1 MMCVTMKEKGR
12 VMQHKR
18 STLLTALVLTSI
30 SAMGLAADTDN
41 MAVGGA
47 QTGNASNTNNLTVGD
62 GVSFYSNA
70 KNNIMN
76 TTGTKLFGASYSLV
90 LGDHAGYD
98 ASNDS
103 GTSKYLM
110 LMGDNAGEAIW
121 GTNTHKFI
129 LGDGAGWAGSGT
141 YAYIFGKKA
150 GRRAAGNY
158 NFSFGENAYSQDAA
172 STGNYNFSFGENAA
186 YNNKGS
192 RNVSFGFH
200 AGEGM
205 TGSDNFA
212 LGHHAGNNVTGDHNF
227 IYGQDAGT
235 NMSGSRNI
243 AIGQNSGVNVKGV
256 YNIALGLNAGQDV
269 DGHVVNAA
277 ATTAEDRYGQSKG
290 SNNMAFGKAAGS
302 HVAGNFNI
310 AFAENAGNYVGHRWT
325 NTINAKGEVET
336 TDGGT
341 VDGAEHNI
349 AFGYS
354 AGRWI
359 AGQDN
364 FAAGV
369 NAGSWVAGESNVV
382 LGKESGKEVTG
393 NFNTAL
399 GYYSGNKVKG
409 NSNYVAGA
417 EAGTEVTGSNN
428 YAAGYKAG
436 NKITGDDNI
445 TMGHEAGNS
454 ITGNDNIVIGK
465 KANTVDGGLTASE
478 TIAIGK
484 STKALKANA
493 AAFGN
498 ESEAKEESSLAL
510 GYKAIANVAKS
521 VALGSEAET
530 VAAAG
535 TSTKGTDNAYT
546 GDTLNLGIG
555 SSAKTYTLSFAGGD
569 TVTGVISVGKSDQAR
584 RIQHVA
590 PGLISATSTDAI
602 NGSQLYSVASE
613 INNKLANIT
622 GGNNWNIYTGGSG
635 DTGAFTPG
643 NKVNAGTIE
652 GLDFKS
658 SDFKVVEKTTA
669 DNKKYVT
676 IELNREA
683 LKQDPDFK
691 GPKGDK
697 GETGEQGVAGPKGDQ
712 GVAGP
717 AGRQGAA
724 GAQGEKGEKGDP
736 GVAGPAGPQGAT
748 GAQGEKGEKGD
759 PGVAGP
765 AGPQGA
771 TGAQGEKGEKGDQG
785 IAGPAGPQGATG
797 AQGEKGEKGDPGVA
811 GPAGPQGAT
820 GAQGEK
826 GEKGDPGVAGPQ
838 GPKGGVD
845 EALVKEVHTRMD
857 SVETKLDQL
866 GHRVN
871 TSGALNAALSAL
883 KPLSFDADDKFQIM
897 AGVGHF
903 KGSTGTALGLG
914 YYPNEDVLLHGGMA
928 VGNSE
933 KMYNVGLSL
942 KVGSRSKSDAYQ
954 STLYNQD
961 TDTFNVNVD
970 TLSEKEQKALKHT
983 HYGPISIV
991 PVMKTEIKALV
1002 QENGALK
1009 GQVQVLAEQVKAQN
1023 EQIQALQQIT
1033 AQLLNR
1039 K

>member
-1 MMCVTMKEKGR
+1 MNKK
-12 VMQHKR
+12 QR
-18 STLLTALVLTSI
+18 SLLSVLVLTSI
-30 SAMGLAADTDN
+30 TGMAFATDTDN
-41 MAVGGA
+41 LSIGGG
-47 QTGNASNTNNLTVGD
+47 QTGDATNTNNLTVGD
-62 GVSFYSNA
+62 GVSFATNA

-76 TTGTKLFGASYSLV
+76 TMGTSNFGASFSLA
-90 LGDHAGYD
+90 LGNHAGYG
-98 ASNDS
+98 AGNGS
-103 GTSKYLM
+103 GYPGFLM
-110 LMGDNAGEAIW
+110 LVGDSAGEGMW
-121 GTNTHKFI
+121 GNSRYKLVFG
-129 LGDGAGWAGSGT
+129 LGAAWNSGGE
-141 YAYIFGKKA
+141 YGFAFGE
-150 GRRAAGNY
+150 RAARKTGGNYNFTFGQDAYSQDGVASGSY
-158 NFSFGENAYSQDAA
+158 NFSFGQ
-172 STGNYNFSFGENAA
+172 NAA
-186 YNNKGS
+186 YNNTGS
-192 RNVSFGFH
+192 QNVSIGFH

-205 TGSDNFA
+205 TGSNNFA
-212 LGHHAGNNVTGDHNF
+212 LGHHAGNAVTGDHNF
-227 IYGQDAGT
+227 IYGQDAGK

-243 AIGQNSGVNVKGV
+243 AMGQNSGQNVKGKE
-256 YNIALGLNAGQDV
+256 NIAIGLGAGQNV
-269 DGHVVNAA
+269 DGHITTPASG
-277 ATTAEDRYGQSKG
+277 TTAAVYGQSEG
-290 SNNMAFGKAAGS
+290 SNNMAFGKMAGS
-302 HVAGNFNI
+302 NVAGNFNI
-310 AFAENAGNYVGHRWT
+310 AFAENAGNYVGHSWT
-325 NTINAKGEVET
+325 NTYDTDGNVTGT
-336 TDGGT
+336 TDTGT

-349 AFGYS
+349 AFGYG
-354 AGRWI
+354 AGQWI

-369 NAGSWVAGESNVV
+369 NAGKWVKGESNFV

-399 GYYSGNKVKG
+399 GYYSGNKV
-409 NSNYVAGA
+409 
-417 EAGTEVTGSNN
+417 
-428 YAAGYKAG
+428 
-436 NKITGDDNI
+436 TGDDNI

-454 ITGNDNIVIGK
+454 ITGNDNIAIGK
-465 KANTVDGGLTASE
+465 KANTIDGGLTATE

-484 STKALKANA
+484 STKALKKNA

-498 ESEAKEESSLAL
+498 ESEAKEEASLAL
-510 GYKAIANVAKS
+510 GYKAVANVAKS

-530 VAAAG
+530 VATAG
-535 TSTKGTDNAYT
+535 TSTKGTDNAYIS
-546 GDTLNLGIG
+546 DTLNIG
-555 SSAKTYTLSFAGGD
+555 TGTSARAYSLSFAGGD
-569 TVTGVISVGKSDQAR
+569 TVTGVISVGKSDQTR

-602 NGSQLYSVASE
+602 NGSQLYSVANE

-622 GGNNWNIYTGGSG
+622 GGHSWNIYTGGSG
-635 DTGAFTPG
+635 ETNTFTPG
-643 NKVNAGTIE
+643 NKVNTGTIE

-658 SDFKVVEKTTA
+658 GDFKVVEKTTA

-683 LKQDPDFK
+683 LKNDLDFK

-697 GETGEQGVAGPKGDQ
+697 GDQGAQGERGLQGETGARGEKGEQGV
-712 GVAGP
+712 
-717 AGRQGAA
+717 
-724 GAQGEKGEKGDP
+724 
-736 GVAGPAGPQGAT
+736 AGPQGAT

-771 TGAQGEKGEKGDQG
+771 PGAQGEKGKKGEKGDQG
-785 IAGPAGPQGATG
+785 AI
-797 AQGEKGEKGDPGVA
+797 
-811 GPAGPQGAT
+811 
-820 GAQGEK
+820 
-826 GEKGDPGVAGPQ
+826 GPQ

-866 GHRVN
+866 GRRVN

-903 KGSTGTALGLG
+903 KGATGTALGVG

-928 VGNSE
+928 IGNSE
-933 KMYNVGLSL
+933 TMYNLGVSL

-970 TLSEKEQKALKHT
+970 TLSEKEQKELKHT

-1002 QENGALK
+1002 QENGTLK
-1009 GQVQVLAEQVKAQN
+1009 DQVQVLAEQVKAQN

>member
-1 MMCVTMKEKGR
+1 MMRMTMKEKGR

-18 STLLTALVLTSI
+18 STVLTALVLASI
-30 SAMGLAADTDN
+30 STMGFAADTDN
-41 MAVGGA
+41 LVVGGA
-47 QTGNASNTNNLTVGD
+47 QTGADTSTNTNNLTVGD
-62 GVSFYSNA
+62 GVWFYANA

-76 TTGTKLFGASYSLV
+76 TTGRGSFGASYSLV
-90 LGDHAGYD
+90 LGERAGYD
-98 ASNDS
+98 AGNGT

-110 LMGDNAGEAIW
+110 LMGDSAGEAMW

-158 NFSFGENAYSQDAA
+158 NFSFGENAYSQD
-172 STGNYNFSFGENAA
+172 SKSEGNYNFSFGENAA
-186 YNNKGS
+186 YNNKGN

-200 AGEGM
+200 AGENM

-212 LGHHAGNNVTGDHNF
+212 LGHTAGKGVTGDHNF
-227 IYGQDAGT
+227 IYGQDAGA

-269 DGHVVNAA
+269 DGHVVDAA
-277 ATTAEDRYGQSKG
+277 ATEAAVRYGQSKG

-325 NTINAKGEVET
+325 NTYNASGSVATT

-349 AFGYS
+349 ALGFS

-364 FAAGV
+364 LAAGV

-382 LGKESGKEVTG
+382 LGKESGKEITG

-399 GYYSGNKVKG
+399 GYYSGNKVNG
-409 NSNYVAGA
+409 HSNFVAGA
-417 EAGTEVTGSNN
+417 EAGTKVTGSNN

-436 NKITGDDNI
+436 NSITGSDNI

-454 ITGNDNIVIGK
+454 ITGNDNIAIGK
-465 KANTVDGGLTASE
+465 KANTIDGGLTATE

-484 STKALKANA
+484 STKALKTNA

-530 VAAAG
+530 VATAG
-535 TSTKGTDNAYT
+535 DSTKGTDNAYT
-546 GDTLNLGIG
+546 SEILNLGTG
-555 SSAKTYTLSFAGGD
+555 TSAKTYTLNFAGGN
-569 TVTGVISVGKSDQAR
+569 TVTGVISVGKSDQTR

-590 PGLISATSTDAI
+590 PGLISSTSTDAI
-602 NGSQLYSVASE
+602 NGSQLYSVANE

-622 GGNNWNIYTGGSG
+622 GGNSWNIYTGGSG
-635 DTGAFTPG
+635 ETNAFTPG
-643 NKVNAGTIE
+643 NKVNTGAIE

-683 LKQDPDFK
+683 LKKDPDFK

-697 GETGEQGVAGPKGDQ
+697 GETGDQ

-717 AGRQGAA
+717 VGPAGPQGPQ
-724 GAQGEKGEKGDP
+724 GLQGEKGQDGAVGPKGEQGPKGENGQDGAVGPKGEQGPKGDP
-736 GVAGPAGPQGAT
+736 GATGPAGPQGPKGENGQNGTNGTNGRDGKDGAAGPKGDKGDKGEPGEAGPAGPQ
-748 GAQGEKGEKGD
+748 
-759 PGVAGP
+759 
-765 AGPQGA
+765 
-771 TGAQGEKGEKGDQG
+771 
-785 IAGPAGPQGATG
+785 
-797 AQGEKGEKGDPGVA
+797 
-811 GPAGPQGAT
+811 
-820 GAQGEK
+820 
-826 GEKGDPGVAGPQ
+826 GPQ

-845 EALVKEVHTRMD
+845 EALVKEVHTRMN

-866 GHRVN
+866 GNRVN

-883 KPLSFDADDKFQIM
+883 KPLSFDADDKFQVM

-903 KGSTGTALGLG
+903 KGSTGAALGVG
-914 YYPNEDVLLHGGMA
+914 YYPNEDILVHGGMA
-928 VGNSE
+928 LGNSE
-933 KMYNVGLSL
+933 KMYNLGVSL

-970 TLSEKEQKALKHT
+970 MLSEKEQKSLKHT

-1002 QENGALK
+1002 QENGTLK
-1009 GQVQVLAEQVKAQN
+1009 GQLQALAEQVKDQT
-1023 EQIQALQQIT
+1023 EQIQALQTIT
-1033 AQLLNR
+1033 ALLLSQ

>member
-1 MMCVTMKEKGR
+1 MSMFYIKTIEYMMRMTMKEKGR

-18 STLLTALVLTSI
+18 STVLTALVLASI
-30 SAMGLAADTDN
+30 STMGLAADTDN
-41 MAVGGA
+41 LVVGGA
-47 QTGNASNTNNLTVGD
+47 QTGADTSTNTNNLTVGD
-62 GVSFYSNA
+62 GVWFYANA

-76 TTGTKLFGASYSLV
+76 TTGRGSFGASYSLV
-90 LGDHAGYD
+90 LGERAGYD
-98 ASNDS
+98 AGNGT

-110 LMGDNAGEAIW
+110 LMGDSAGEAMW

-158 NFSFGENAYSQDAA
+158 NFSFGENAYSQD
-172 STGNYNFSFGENAA
+172 SKSEGNYNFSFGENAA
-186 YNNKGS
+186 YNNKGN

-200 AGEGM
+200 AGENM

-212 LGHHAGNNVTGDHNF
+212 LGHTAGKGVTGDHNF
-227 IYGQDAGT
+227 IYGQDAGA

-269 DGHVVNAA
+269 DGHVVDAA
-277 ATTAEDRYGQSKG
+277 ATEAAVRYGQSKG

-325 NTINAKGEVET
+325 NTYNASGSVATT

-349 AFGYS
+349 ALGFS
-354 AGRWI
+354 TGRWI

-364 FAAGV
+364 LAAGV
-369 NAGSWVAGESNVV
+369 NSGSWVDGESNVV
-382 LGKESGKEVTG
+382 LGKESGKEITG

-399 GYYSGNKVKG
+399 GYYSGNKVSG

-417 EAGTEVTGSNN
+417 EAGTKVTGNNN

-436 NKITGDDNI
+436 NSITGDDNI

-454 ITGNDNIVIGK
+454 ITGNDNIAIGK
-465 KANTVDGGLTASE
+465 KANTIDGGLTATE

-484 STKALKANA
+484 STKALKTNA

-530 VAAAG
+530 VATAG
-535 TSTKGTDNAYT
+535 DSTKGTDNAYT
-546 GDTLNLGIG
+546 TDTLNLGTG
-555 SSAKTYTLSFAGGD
+555 TSAKTYTLNFAGGN
-569 TVTGVISVGKSDQAR
+569 TVTGVISVGKSDQTR

-590 PGLISATSTDAI
+590 PGLISSTSTDAI

-622 GGNNWNIYTGGSG
+622 GGNSWNIYTGGSG
-635 DTGAFTPG
+635 ETNAFTPG

-697 GETGEQGVAGPKGDQ
+697 GEQGDQ
-712 GVAGP
+712 GIAGP
-717 AGRQGAA
+717 
-724 GAQGEKGEKGDP
+724 
-736 GVAGPAGPQGAT
+736 AGPAGPQGAT

-759 PGVAGP
+759 TGVAGP

-771 TGAQGEKGEKGDQG
+771 TGT
-785 IAGPAGPQGATG
+785 TG

-811 GPAGPQGAT
+811 GP
-820 GAQGEK
+820 
-826 GEKGDPGVAGPQ
+826 AGPQ

-903 KGSTGTALGLG
+903 KGSTGAALGVG
-914 YYPNEDVLLHGGMA
+914 YYPNEDILVHGGMA
-928 VGNSE
+928 LGQSE
-933 KMYNVGLSL
+933 KMYNAGISL

-1002 QENGALK
+1002 QENGTLK
-1009 GQVQVLAEQVKAQN
+1009 GQLQALAEQVKEQT
-1023 EQIQALQQIT
+1023 EQIQALQTLT
-1033 AQLLNR
+1033 ALLLSQ

>member
-1 MMCVTMKEKGR
+1 
-12 VMQHKR
+12 MQHKR
-18 STLLTALVLTSI
+18 STVLTALILASI
-30 SAMGLAADTDN
+30 STMGFAADTDN
-41 MAVGGA
+41 LVVGGA
-47 QTGNASNTNNLTVGD
+47 QTGDATNTNNLTVGD
-62 GVSFYSNA
+62 GVNFYTNA

-76 TTGTKLFGASYSLV
+76 TMGTRGFGASFSLA
-90 LGDHAGYD
+90 LGERAGYD
-98 ASNDS
+98 AGN
-103 GTSKYLM
+103 GTGNAKYLF
-110 LMGDNAGEAIW
+110 LMGKSAGEAMW
-121 GTNTHKFI
+121 GTSTHKFI
-129 LGDGAGWAGSGT
+129 LGDAAGWNAGGT
-141 YAYIFGKKA
+141 YAFIFGDSAARKA
-150 GRRAAGNY
+150 NGNY
-158 NFSFGENAYSQDAA
+158 NFSFGENAYSQDAH
-172 STGNYNFSFGENAA
+172 SNGNHNFSFGENAA

-200 AGEGM
+200 AGENM

-212 LGHHAGNNVTGDHNF
+212 LGHTAGKGVTGDHNF
-227 IYGQDAGT
+227 IYGQDAGA

-256 YNIALGLNAGQDV
+256 YNIALGLGAGQDV

-277 ATTAEDRYGQSKG
+277 ATTAADRYGQSKG
-290 SNNMAFGKAAGS
+290 SNNMAFGKYAGS

-310 AFAENAGNYVGHRWT
+310 AFAENAGNHVGHSWT
-325 NTINAKGEVET
+325 NTYDANGNITGT
-336 TDGGT
+336 TDTGT

-349 AFGYS
+349 ALGFS
-354 AGRWI
+354 AGQWI

-364 FAAGV
+364 LAAGV
-369 NAGSWVAGESNVV
+369 NAGSWVKGESNVV
-382 LGKESGKEVTG
+382 LGKESGKEITG
-393 NFNTAL
+393 NHNTAL
-399 GYYSGNKVKG
+399 GHDSGNKVSG
-409 NSNYVAGA
+409 HNNFVAGA
-417 EAGTEVTGSNN
+417 EAGTKVTGNNN

-436 NKITGDDNI
+436 NSITGSDNI

-454 ITGNDNIVIGK
+454 ITGNDNIAIGK
-465 KANTVDGGLTASE
+465 QANTIDGGLTATE

-484 STKALKANA
+484 STKALKTNA

-530 VAAAG
+530 VATAG
-535 TSTKGTDNAYT
+535 DSTKGTDNAYT
-546 GDTLNLGIG
+546 TDTLNLGTG
-555 SSAKTYTLSFAGGD
+555 TSAKTYTLNFAGGN
-569 TVTGVISVGKSDQAR
+569 TVTGVISVGKSDQTR

-590 PGLISATSTDAI
+590 PGLISSTSTDAI

-622 GGNNWNIYTGGSG
+622 GGNSWNIYTGGSG
-635 DTGAFTPG
+635 ETNAFTPG
-643 NKVNAGTIE
+643 NKVNTGTIE

-683 LKQDPDFK
+683 LKNDPDFK

-697 GETGEQGVAGPKGDQ
+697 GEQGDQ
-712 GVAGP
+712 GIAGP
-717 AGRQGAA
+717 AGPTGPQGP
-724 GAQGEKGEKGDP
+724 QGLQGEKGDP

-748 GAQGEKGEKGD
+748 GAQGERGETG
-759 PGVAGP
+759 PAGP

-771 TGAQGEKGEKGDQG
+771 TGAQGERGEAGPAGPTGPQGATGAKGERGEKGDQG
-785 IAGPAGPQGATG
+785 IAGP
-797 AQGEKGEKGDPGVA
+797 
-811 GPAGPQGAT
+811 
-820 GAQGEK
+820 
-826 GEKGDPGVAGPQ
+826 AGPQ

-903 KGSTGTALGLG
+903 KGSTGTALGVG

-928 VGNSE
+928 LGNSE
-933 KMYNVGLSL
+933 KMYNLGVSL

-970 TLSEKEQKALKHT
+970 MLSEKEQKSLKHT

-1002 QENGALK
+1002 QENGTLK
-1009 GQVQVLAEQVKAQN
+1009 GQLQALAEQVKDQT
-1023 EQIQALQQIT
+1023 EQIQALQTIT
-1033 AQLLNR
+1033 ALLLSQ

>member
-1 MMCVTMKEKGR
+1 M
-12 VMQHKR
+12 
-18 STLLTALVLTSI
+18 
-30 SAMGLAADTDN
+30 
-41 MAVGGA
+41 
-47 QTGNASNTNNLTVGD
+47 
-62 GVSFYSNA
+62 
-70 KNNIMN
+70 
-76 TTGTKLFGASYSLV
+76 
-90 LGDHAGYD
+90 
-98 ASNDS
+98 
-103 GTSKYLM
+103 
-110 LMGDNAGEAIW
+110 
-121 GTNTHKFI
+121 
-129 LGDGAGWAGSGT
+129 
-141 YAYIFGKKA
+141 
-150 GRRAAGNY
+150 
-158 NFSFGENAYSQDAA
+158 
-172 STGNYNFSFGENAA
+172 
-186 YNNKGS
+186 
-192 RNVSFGFH
+192 
-200 AGEGM
+200 
-205 TGSDNFA
+205 
-212 LGHHAGNNVTGDHNF
+212 
-227 IYGQDAGT
+227 
-235 NMSGSRNI
+235 
-243 AIGQNSGVNVKGV
+243 
-256 YNIALGLNAGQDV
+256 
-269 DGHVVNAA
+269 
-277 ATTAEDRYGQSKG
+277 
-290 SNNMAFGKAAGS
+290 
-302 HVAGNFNI
+302 
-310 AFAENAGNYVGHRWT
+310 
-325 NTINAKGEVET
+325 
-336 TDGGT
+336 
-341 VDGAEHNI
+341 
-349 AFGYS
+349 
-354 AGRWI
+354 
-359 AGQDN
+359 
-364 FAAGV
+364 AAGV

-382 LGKESGKEVTG
+382 LGKESGKEITG

-399 GYYSGNKVKG
+399 GYYSGNKVNG
-409 NSNYVAGA
+409 HSNFVAGA
-417 EAGTEVTGSNN
+417 EAGTKVTGSNN

-436 NKITGDDNI
+436 NSITGSDNI

-454 ITGNDNIVIGK
+454 ITGNDNIAIGK
-465 KANTVDGGLTASE
+465 KANTIDGGLTATE

-484 STKALKANA
+484 STKALKTNA

-530 VAAAG
+530 VATAG
-535 TSTKGTDNAYT
+535 DSTKGTDNAYT
-546 GDTLNLGIG
+546 TDTLNLGTG
-555 SSAKTYTLSFAGGD
+555 TSAKTYTLNFAGGN
-569 TVTGVISVGKSDQAR
+569 TVTGVISVGKSDQTR

-602 NGSQLYSVASE
+602 NGSQLYSVANE

-622 GGNNWNIYTGGSG
+622 GGNSWNIYTGGSG
-635 DTGAFTPG
+635 ETNAFTPG

-683 LKQDPDFK
+683 LKNDPDFK

-697 GETGEQGVAGPKGDQ
+697 GEQGDQ
-712 GVAGP
+712 GLVGP
-717 AGRQGAA
+717 AGPQGP
-724 GAQGEKGEKGDP
+724 QGLQGEKGDP

-765 AGPQGA
+765 AGPQGS
-771 TGAQGEKGEKGDQG
+771 
-785 IAGPAGPQGATG
+785 TG

-811 GPAGPQGAT
+811 GPAGPQGPQGLQGEKGQD
-820 GAQGEK
+820 GAQGAPGAK
-826 GEKGDPGVAGPQ
+826 GEKGDPGAKGERGEKGDQGVAGPKGAQGEKGDKGDPGVAGPAGPQ

-845 EALVKEVHTRMD
+845 EALVKEVHTRMN

-903 KGSTGTALGLG
+903 KGSTGTALGVG

-928 VGNSE
+928 VGHSE
-933 KMYNVGLSL
+933 KMYNVGMSL

-970 TLSEKEQKALKHT
+970 TLSEQEQKALKHT

-1002 QENGALK
+1002 QENGTLK
-1009 GQVQVLAEQVKAQN
+1009 GQVQALVEQVKVQN

>member
-1 MMCVTMKEKGR
+1 MRRIRTICP
-12 VMQHKR
+12 
-18 STLLTALVLTSI
+18 L
-30 SAMGLAADTDN
+30 
-41 MAVGGA
+41 GGG
-47 QTGNASNTNNLTVGD
+47 QTGDATNTNNLTVGN
-62 GVSFYSNA
+62 GVSFATNA

-76 TTGTKLFGASYSLV
+76 TMGTSNFGASFSLA
-90 LGDHAGYD
+90 LGNHAGYG
-98 ASNDS
+98 AGNGS
-103 GTSKYLM
+103 GYPGFLM
-110 LMGDNAGEAIW
+110 LVGDSAGEAMW
-121 GTNTHKFI
+121 GNSRYKLVFG
-129 LGDGAGWAGSGT
+129 LGAAWNSGGE
-141 YAYIFGKKA
+141 YGFAFGE
-150 GRRAAGNY
+150 RAARKTGGNYNFTFGQDAYSQDGVASGSY
-158 NFSFGENAYSQDAA
+158 NFSFGQ
-172 STGNYNFSFGENAA
+172 NAA
-186 YNNKGS
+186 YNNTGS
-192 RNVSFGFH
+192 QNVSIGFH

-205 TGSDNFA
+205 TGSNNFA
-212 LGHHAGNNVTGDHNF
+212 LGHHAGNAVTGDHNF
-227 IYGQDAGT
+227 IYGQDAGK

-243 AIGQNSGVNVKGV
+243 AMGQSSGQNVKGKE
-256 YNIALGLNAGQDV
+256 NIAIGLGAGQNV
-269 DGHVVNAA
+269 DGHITTPASG
-277 ATTAEDRYGQSKG
+277 TTAAVYGQSEG
-290 SNNMAFGKAAGS
+290 SNNMAFGKMAGS
-302 HVAGNFNI
+302 NIAGNFNI
-310 AFAENAGNYVGHRWT
+310 AFAENAGNYVGHSWT
-325 NTINAKGEVET
+325 NTYDTDGNVTGT
-336 TDGGT
+336 TDTGT

-354 AGRWI
+354 AGQWI

-369 NAGSWVAGESNVV
+369 NAGKWVKGESNFV

-399 GYYSGNKVKG
+399 GYYSGNKVTGG
-409 NSNYVAGA
+409 NNFVAGA
-417 EAGTEVTGSNN
+417 QAGTKVTGSNN

-454 ITGNDNIVIGK
+454 ITGNDNIAIGK
-465 KANTVDGGLTASE
+465 KANTIDGGLTATE

-484 STKALKANA
+484 STKALKKNA

-498 ESEAKEESSLAL
+498 ESEAKEEASLAL
-510 GYKAIANVAKS
+510 GYKAVTNVAKS

-530 VAAAG
+530 VATAG

-546 GDTLNLGIG
+546 SDTLNLGTG
-555 SSAKTYTLSFAGGD
+555 TSARAYSLSFAGGD
-569 TVTGVISVGKSDQAR
+569 TVTGVISIGKSDQTR

-602 NGSQLYSVASE
+602 NGSQLYSVANE

-622 GGNNWNIYTGGSG
+622 GGHSWNIYTGGSG
-635 DTGAFTPG
+635 ETNTFTPG
-643 NKVNAGTIE
+643 NKINTGTIE

-658 SDFKVVEKTTA
+658 GDFKVVEKTTA

-697 GETGEQGVAGPKGDQ
+697 GDQGAQGVAGPKGDQ

-717 AGRQGAA
+717 AGPQGAPGA
-724 GAQGEKGEKGDP
+724 QGEKGEKGDPGVAGPAGPQGVPGAQGEKGEKGDP

-765 AGPQGA
+765 AGS
-771 TGAQGEKGEKGDQG
+771 
-785 IAGPAGPQGATG
+785 
-797 AQGEKGEKGDPGVA
+797 
-811 GPAGPQGAT
+811 
-820 GAQGEK
+820 
-826 GEKGDPGVAGPQ
+826 Q

-866 GHRVN
+866 GRRVN

-903 KGSTGTALGLG
+903 KGATGTALGVG

-928 VGNSE
+928 IGNSE
-933 KMYNVGLSL
+933 TMYNLGVSL

-970 TLSEKEQKALKHT
+970 TLSEKEQKELKHT

-1002 QENGALK
+1002 QENGTLK
-1009 GQVQVLAEQVKAQN
+1009 GQVQALVEQVKVQN